1 MRWPVCSPSRR
12 RRRHPLLRELWR
24 PGTAVGYL
32 MTGKGRTQPQTRSK
46 PQLMASSADGTAR
59 GPGIE

>member
-1 MRWPVCSPSRR
+1 MRWPVCSPSHR

-32 MTGKGRTQPQTRSK
+32 MTGKGRTHPQTQSK
-46 PQLMASSADGTAR
+46 SSVDGTAR